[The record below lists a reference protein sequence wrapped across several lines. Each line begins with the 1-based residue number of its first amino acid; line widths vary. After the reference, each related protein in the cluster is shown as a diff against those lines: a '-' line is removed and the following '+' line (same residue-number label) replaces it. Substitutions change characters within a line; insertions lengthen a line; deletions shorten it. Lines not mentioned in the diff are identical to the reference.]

1 MNAARMIFGI
11 IYLLGAPFNIF
22 IVVTQGWQAYIG
34 FADDTFLPFNRE
46 AWMAIAAPRIILI
59 VVLLIAFEIGLGLL
73 FIIRRRYLK
82 IALILGTLFCL
93 ASMPAMR
100 LVLESGRNYC
110 IVTSLSRHL
119 HQFQLLSGK
128 RDALKFSRFYGG
140 ILAFG

>member
-1 MNAARMIFGI
+1 MNAARIIFGI
-11 IYLLGAPFNIF
+11 IYLLGAAFNIF

-34 FADDTFLPFNRE
+34 FADDTFLPFYRE

-100 LVLESGRNYC
+100 LVQESL
-110 IVTSLSRHL
+110 I
-119 HQFQLLSGK
+119 F
-128 RDALKFSRFYGG
+128 
-140 ILAFG
+140 I